1 MEALE
6 LPEVN
11 ETFIKAFG
19 IDSGDQEAFRKAIRD
34 NMTREL
40 ENAQRNIRRNRMFDA
55 LLEKNAEQTVAEG
68 MVRMEIERMAHDM
81 QLERQIP
88 DAQQRRELAARI
100 FDEPARNRVRL
111 SLLVNKLLDDRK
123 LEVDQARVDARI
135 QSIAATYEDPQEVV
149 DWYKKDQETLRRLEA
164 AVLEEQLIDQLY
176 TQAQVSEEDK
186 TFQEVMALGQQ
197 RA

>member
-1 MEALE
+1 M
-6 LPEVN
+6 
-11 ETFIKAFG
+11 
-19 IDSGDQEAFRKAIRD
+19 
-34 NMTREL
+34 
-40 ENAQRNIRRNRMFDA
+40 
-55 LLEKNAEQTVAEG
+55 
-68 MVRMEIERMAHDM
+68 
-81 QLERQIP
+81 
-88 DAQQRRELAARI
+88 
-100 FDEPARNRVRL
+100 
-111 SLLVNKLLDDRK
+111 NKLLDDRK

-135 QSIAATYEDPQEVV
+135 QSIAATYEEPQEVV